1 MGAHRRK
8 PFGLKPLLTVL
19 ALLLG
24 LCGAVHAG
32 TPREIATLRT
42 ELAVEYLK
50 QDNLRLALDSAETA
64 VKADPTYMAG
74 FLVRAHIQQ
83 LLKLDQDAEASF
95 RKALELAPASPEANN
110 NYGWFLCTRGR
121 VAESLPYFEKALAD
135 PLYETPQTA
144 QSNWGMC
151 LSKLGRRDEAN
162 EHFLAAL
169 RAAPDDPLAL
179 RELARLQL
187 EQGNGRLASFYFKR
201 LLRSAPLATPEDLML
216 GVKVARLAADQNLEA
231 QMVDQLKQRFPDSKE
246 TQQLL
251 IGS

>member
-1 MGAHRRK
+1 MGAHSRK
-8 PFGLKPLLTVL
+8 PFCLKSLFVAL
-19 ALLLG
+19 AMLVG
-24 LCGAVHAG
+24 LCTVAHAG

-50 QDNLRLALDSAETA
+50 QDNLRQALDSIDAA
-64 VKADPTYMAG
+64 VQADPTYMAG

-83 LLKLDQDAEASF
+83 LLKLDHEAEASF
-95 RKALELAPASPEANN
+95 KKALDLAPASPEANN
-110 NYGWFLCTRGR
+110 NYGWFLCTRER
-121 VAESLPYFEKALAD
+121 AAESLPYFAKALAD

-151 LSKLGRRDEAN
+151 LSKLGRREEAN
-162 EHFLAAL
+162 EHLLAAL
-169 RAAPDDPLAL
+169 RAAPDFPLAL
-179 RELARLQL
+179 KALARLQL
-187 EQGNGRLASFYFKR
+187 EQGNGQLALFYFKR

-216 GVKVARLAADQNLEA
+216 GVKVAHLAVDHNLET
-231 QMVDQLKQRFPDSKE
+231 QMADQLKQRFPDSKE